1 MVSSWQCAR
10 GTRRYIGA
18 LITAAVVALPAS
30 AAAQTSGDGFL
41 FKRPAGSFVIR
52 GGYGLANTDGQP
64 FTVLKAQTTIGS
76 RSFDAVHLGLDA
88 NFAVSRRFDF
98 TLTLEGSSRTTT
110 AEYREW
116 EEDGQPI
123 TNQSTLDRGIFGA
136 GFRYYLTDRG
146 RQISALAFIPAR
158 TLPYIG
164 ATGGVLWYEFMQ
176 KGDFVEVIDENTGNI
191 YTDEIKSDNAAMMG
205 QVFAGIERRLSTR
218 WSLSGETRYTH
229 SSAKLTDNYAG
240 LGNIPLSG
248 LAFTLGAVVRF

>member
-1 MVSSWQCAR
+1 MVSSWQFAR
-10 GTRRYIGA
+10 GAQRSVAA
-18 LITAAVVALPAS
+18 LFTAVAVTLPAS
-30 AAAQTSGDGFL
+30 ALAQSGDGFL
-41 FKRPAGSFVIR
+41 FKRPGGSFVIR
-52 GGYGLANTDGQP
+52 AGYGLANTDGQP
-64 FTVLKAQTTIGS
+64 FTVLKDQTTIGP
-76 RSFDAVHLGLDA
+76 RSFDAFHLGLDA
-88 NFAVSRRFDF
+88 NFAVSRRLDF
-98 TLTLEGSSRTTT
+98 VLTLEGSSRTST

-116 EEDGQPI
+116 EENGQPI
-123 TNQSTLDRGIFGA
+123 SNESTLDRGIFGA
-136 GFRYYLTDRG
+136 GFRYNLTDRG

-191 YTDEIKSDNAAMMG
+191 YTDEIKSDNTGMMG